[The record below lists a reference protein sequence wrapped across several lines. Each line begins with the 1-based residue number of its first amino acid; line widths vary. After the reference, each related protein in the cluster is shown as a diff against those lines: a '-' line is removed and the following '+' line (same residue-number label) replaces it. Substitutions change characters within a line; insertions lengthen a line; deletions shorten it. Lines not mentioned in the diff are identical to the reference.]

1 MLTDSIPRAVADPP
15 RRLFRTSAMAVI
27 LIRADASPTIGTGHV
42 MRCLAVAE
50 VLRDQG
56 HETLFAAVESTPA
69 IDRRLSADGFR
80 HVSIAGPV
88 GEAADLAATRSLLR
102 REHGSAVMLDGYR
115 FGEAYRAGLQAAG
128 ARVLAWDDLGDG
140 TPLHADLVVNAAPQ
154 AAALPYEAMAPGALL
169 LLGPGYAP
177 LRREVRLAAREPM
190 RSIAERP
197 VLLVT
202 FGGSDPLGL
211 TGPVVKALATARPD
225 GCRIVAVV
233 GGSNPRAAELAALA
247 GGLGPDVAVEIDCP
261 RMGALMADSGLAV
274 SAGGGTM
281 GELAALAAPTLLV
294 VTADNQA
301 MASGDAAELGWSE
314 AVDAR
319 GRDPAS
325 AGKTISERALALWTD
340 APRRQRMQDAAAAL
354 PLDGEGAVRIA
365 HALTGRAP
373 SLSPMA
379 GSAARRRT
387 APA

>member
-1 MLTDSIPRAVADPP
+1 
-15 RRLFRTSAMAVI
+15 MAVI

-50 VLRDQG
+50 ALRDQG
-56 HETLFAAVESTPA
+56 HEALFVTVESTPA
-69 IDRRLSADGFR
+69 IDRRLTADGFR

-115 FGEAYRAGLQAAG
+115 FGDAYRAGLHAAG

-154 AAALPYEAMAPGALL
+154 AAALPYDAMAPGALL

-177 LRREVRLAAREPM
+177 LRREVRLAAQTPR
-190 RSIAERP
+190 RSTADRP
-197 VLLVT
+197 LLLVT

-211 TGPVVKALATARPD
+211 TGPGLEALAKERPN

-233 GGSNPRAAELAALA
+233 GGSNPRAVDVAAL
-247 GGLGPDVAVEIDCP
+247 GGDGISVEIDCP

-281 GELAALAAPTLLV
+281 GELAALAVPTLLV

-301 MASGDAAELGWSE
+301 MASGDAAQLGWST

-319 GRDPAS
+319 DCAPEKA
-325 AGKTISERALALWTD
+325 AALIAERALALWQD
-340 APRRQRMQDAAAAL
+340 LRERQRMQDAACAL
-354 PLDGEGAVRIA
+354 PLDGQGALRIA
-365 HALTGRAP
+365 SALTGPAP
-373 SLSPMA
+373 KS
-379 GSAARRRT
+379 GGAARKRT
-387 APA
+387 ALA

>member
-1 MLTDSIPRAVADPP
+1 
-15 RRLFRTSAMAVI
+15 MAVI

-50 VLRDQG
+50 ALRDQG
-56 HETLFAAVESTPA
+56 HEALFAAVESTPA

-88 GEAADLAATRSLLR
+88 GQAADLAATRSLLR
-102 REHGSAVMLDGYR
+102 REHGTAVMLDGYR
-115 FGEAYRAGLQAAG
+115 FGEAYRVGLQAAG

-154 AAALPYEAMAPGALL
+154 AAALPYDAMAPGAVL

-177 LRREVRLAAREPM
+177 LRREVRLAAQAPR
-190 RSIAERP
+190 RTIADRP

-202 FGGSDPLGL
+202 FGGSDPLRL
-211 TGPVVKALATARPD
+211 TGPVLQALAKERPD

-233 GGSNPRAAELAALA
+233 GGSNPQASEVTALAAD
-247 GGLGPDVAVEIDCP
+247 GVSVEIDCP
-261 RMGALMADSGLAV
+261 RMGALMADCGLAV

-281 GELAALAAPTLLV
+281 GELAALAVPTLLV

-301 MASGDAAELGWSE
+301 MASGDAAELGWCT

-319 GRDPAS
+319 GCDPAKAAAVI
-325 AGKTISERALALWTD
+325 AGRALALWAD
-340 APRRQRMQDAAAAL
+340 AGQRQRMQDAAVAL
-354 PLDGEGAVRIA
+354 PLDGDGAVRIA
-365 HALTGRAP
+365 DALTGPP
-373 SLSPMA
+373 SKS

-387 APA
+387 ALA

>member
-1 MLTDSIPRAVADPP
+1 
-15 RRLFRTSAMAVI
+15 MAVI

-50 VLRDQG
+50 ALRDQG
-56 HETLFAAVESTPA
+56 HEALFAAVESTPA
-69 IDRRLSADGFR
+69 IDRRLAAEGFR
-80 HVSIAGPV
+80 HLSIAGPV

-102 REHGSAVMLDGYR
+102 REHGTAVMLDGYR

-140 TPLHADLVVNAAPQ
+140 TPLHADLVVNAAPR
-154 AAALPYEAMAPGALL
+154 AAALPYGEMAPGAVL

-177 LRREVRLAAREPM
+177 LRREVRLAAREPR
-190 RSIAERP
+190 RSIADRP

-211 TGPVVKALATARPD
+211 TGPVLKALAEALAKGGRDGLLPN

-233 GGSNPRAAELAALA
+233 GGSNPRAAEVAELAVR
-247 GGLGPDVAVEIDCP
+247 LGPDMVSVEIDCP
-261 RMGALMADSGLAV
+261 RMGALMADCGLAV

-281 GELAALAAPTLLV
+281 GELAALAVPTLLV

-301 MASGDAAELGWSE
+301 MASGDAAELGWCA

-319 GRDPAS
+319 GGAPTEA
-325 AGKTISERALALWTD
+325 AAAIAERTLALWAD
-340 APRRQRMQDAAAAL
+340 IGQRQRMQDAAAAL
-354 PLDGEGAVRIA
+354 PLDGEGAIRIA
-365 HALTGRAP
+365 GALTGPAP
-373 SLSPMA
+373 KA
-379 GSAARRRT
+379 ASAIRFR
-387 APA
+387 PALA

>member
-1 MLTDSIPRAVADPP
+1 
-15 RRLFRTSAMAVI
+15 MAVI
-27 LIRADASPTIGTGHV
+27 LIRADASPIIGTGHV

-50 VLRDQG
+50 ALRDQG
-56 HETLFAAVESTPA
+56 HEVLFAAVESTPA
-69 IDRRLSADGFR
+69 IDRRLTTDGFR

-154 AAALPYEAMAPGALL
+154 ATTLPYDAMAPGAVL

-177 LRREVRLAAREPM
+177 LRREIRLAAQAPRLT
-190 RSIAERP
+190 IADRP

-211 TGPVVKALATARPD
+211 TGPVLEMLGRARPA
-225 GCRIVAVV
+225 GCRIVAVL
-233 GGSNPRAAELAALA
+233 GGSNPRAAEVTALA
-247 GGLGPDVAVEIDCP
+247 SREISVEIDHP
-261 RMGALMADSGLAV
+261 RMGALMADAGLAV

-281 GELAALAAPTLLV
+281 GELAALAVPTLLV

-301 MASGDAAELGWSE
+301 MASGDAAGLGWST

-319 GRDPAS
+319 GCDPAEAA
-325 AGKTISERALALWTD
+325 AGIAERALTLWADTGL
-340 APRRQRMQDAAAAL
+340 RQRMQDAAAAL
-354 PLDGEGAVRIA
+354 PLDGQGALRIA
-365 HALTGRAP
+365 HALTGPAP
-373 SLSPMA
+373 KP

-387 APA
+387 ALA

>member
-1 MLTDSIPRAVADPP
+1 
-15 RRLFRTSAMAVI
+15 MAVI

-50 VLRDQG
+50 ALRDQG

-154 AAALPYEAMAPGALL
+154 AAALPYGTMAPGALL

-177 LRREVRLAAREPM
+177 LRREVRLAAREPR
-190 RSIAERP
+190 RSVAERP

-211 TGPVVKALATARPD
+211 TGPVVEALAAARPD

-247 GGLGPDVAVEIDCP
+247 GRLCPDVMVEIDCP
-261 RMGALMADSGLAV
+261 RMGALMAESGLAV

-281 GELAALAAPTLLV
+281 GELAALAVPTLLV

-301 MASGDAAELGWSE
+301 MASGDAADLGWSE

-319 GRDPAS
+319 GSDPAGAAS
-325 AGKTISERALALWTD
+325 AIAERALALWAD
-340 APRRQRMQDAAAAL
+340 ASRRQRMQEAAAAL
-354 PLDGEGAVRIA
+354 PLDGEGAERIA
-365 HALTGRAP
+365 RALTGPAP
-373 SLSPMA
+373 SRSA
-379 GSAARRRT
+379 GSTARRRT
-387 APA
+387 ALA

>member
-1 MLTDSIPRAVADPP
+1 
-15 RRLFRTSAMAVI
+15 MAVI

-50 VLRDQG
+50 ALRDQG
-56 HETLFAAVESTPA
+56 HEALFAAVESTPA

-88 GEAADLAATRSLLR
+88 GQAADLAATRSLLR
-102 REHGSAVMLDGYR
+102 REHGTAVMLDGYR
-115 FGEAYRAGLQAAG
+115 FGEAYRVGLQAAG

-154 AAALPYEAMAPGALL
+154 AAALLYDAMAPGAVL

-177 LRREVRLAAREPM
+177 LRREVRLAAQEPR
-190 RSIAERP
+190 RSIVDRP

-211 TGPVVKALATARPD
+211 TGPVLQALAKGRPA

-233 GGSNPRAAELAALA
+233 GGSNPRAEEVAALA
-247 GGLGPDVAVEIDCP
+247 AEGVFVEIDCP

-281 GELAALAAPTLLV
+281 GELAALAVPTLLV

-301 MASGDAAELGWSE
+301 MASGDAAELGWCTT
-314 AVDAR
+314 VDAR
-319 GRDPAS
+319 GCDPDKAAAVI
-325 AGKTISERALALWTD
+325 AGRALALWAD
-340 APRRQRMQDAAAAL
+340 SGQRQRMQDAATAL
-354 PLDGEGAVRIA
+354 PLDGDGAVRIA
-365 HALTGRAP
+365 SALTSPAP
-373 SLSPMA
+373 KS

-387 APA
+387 ALA

>member
-1 MLTDSIPRAVADPP
+1 
-15 RRLFRTSAMAVI
+15 MAVI

-50 VLRDQG
+50 ALRDQG
-56 HETLFAAVESTPA
+56 HEALFAAVESTPA
-69 IDRRLSADGFR
+69 IDRRLTSDGFR

-154 AAALPYEAMAPGALL
+154 ASALPYDAMAPGAVL

-177 LRREVRLAAREPM
+177 LRREVRLAAQTQRLG
-190 RSIAERP
+190 IAERS

-211 TGPVVKALATARPD
+211 TGPVLEALAKRRPD

-233 GGSNPRAAELAALA
+233 GGSNPRAAEVAGLA
-247 GGLGPDVAVEIDCP
+247 GDGLAVEIDCP
-261 RMGALMADSGLAV
+261 RMGALMAESGLAV

-281 GELAALAAPTLLV
+281 GELAALAVPTLLV

-301 MASGDAAELGWSE
+301 MASSDAAELGWSS

-319 GRDPAS
+319 GRPPAEA
-325 AGKTISERALALWTD
+325 AGIIAERALALWAD
-340 APRRQRMQDAAAAL
+340 AGQRQRMQDAAASL
-354 PLDGEGAVRIA
+354 PLDGKGAVRIA
-365 HALTGRAP
+365 CALTGPAP
-373 SLSPMA
+373 RS

-387 APA
+387 ALA

>member
-1 MLTDSIPRAVADPP
+1 
-15 RRLFRTSAMAVI
+15 MAVI
-27 LIRADASPTIGTGHV
+27 LIRADASPIIGTGHV

-50 VLRDQG
+50 ALREQG
-56 HETLFAAVESTPA
+56 HEALFAAVETTPA
-69 IDRRLSADGFR
+69 IDRRLTADGFR

-102 REHGSAVMLDGYR
+102 REHGRAVMLDGYR

-154 AAALPYEAMAPGALL
+154 AAALPYDAMAPGAVL

-177 LRREVRLAAREPM
+177 LRREVRLAAQTPR
-190 RSIAERP
+190 RAIADRP

-211 TGPVVKALATARPD
+211 TGPVLEALGKAQPD

-233 GGSNPRAAELAALA
+233 GGSNPRAAEVAALA
-247 GGLGPDVAVEIDCP
+247 SDGLSVEIDCP
-261 RMGALMADSGLAV
+261 HMGALMADTGLAV

-281 GELAALAAPTLLV
+281 GELAALAVPTLLV

-301 MASGDAAELGWSE
+301 VASGDAVQLGWST

-319 GRDPAS
+319 GRDPAKA
-325 AGKTISERALALWTD
+325 AGIIVERALALWNDT
-340 APRRQRMQDAAAAL
+340 AQRQRMQDAASGL
-354 PLDGEGAVRIA
+354 TLDGQGALRIA
-365 HALTGRAP
+365 CALTGP
-373 SLSPMA
+373 TPKS
-379 GSAARRRT
+379 GSAARKRT
-387 APA
+387 ALA

>member
-1 MLTDSIPRAVADPP
+1 
-15 RRLFRTSAMAVI
+15 MAVI
-27 LIRADASPTIGTGHV
+27 LIRADASAAIGTGHV

-50 VLRDQG
+50 ALRDQG
-56 HETLFAAVESTPA
+56 HEALFAAVESTPA

-80 HVSIAGPV
+80 HVAIAGPV

-102 REHGSAVMLDGYR
+102 REHGRAVMLDGYR

-140 TPLHADLVVNAAPQ
+140 MPLHADLVVNAAPQ
-154 AAALPYEAMAPGALL
+154 AAALPYAAMAPGAVL

-177 LRREVRLAAREPM
+177 LRREVRLAARDARRPV
-190 RSIAERP
+190 AERR

-211 TGPVVKALATARPD
+211 TGPVLAALAAARPAD
-225 GCRIVAVV
+225 CRLVAVV
-233 GGSNPRAAELAALA
+233 GGSNPRADEVVALSRR
-247 GGLGPDVAVEIDCP
+247 LGADHRLDMSVEVDCP
-261 RMGALMADSGLAV
+261 RMGALMAESGLAV

-281 GELAALAAPTLLV
+281 GELAALAVPTLLV

-301 MASGDAAELGWSE
+301 MASGDAAEMGWST

-319 GRDPAS
+319 GTDAEQ
-325 AGKTISERALALWTD
+325 AAAAIAAAALALWND
-340 APRRQRMQDAAAAL
+340 GPRRQRMQDAAAAL

-365 HALTGRAP
+365 QALTARPAAGSQGTGRAATRP
-373 SLSPMA
+373 
-379 GSAARRRT
+379 AAL
-387 APA
+387 A

>member
-1 MLTDSIPRAVADPP
+1 
-15 RRLFRTSAMAVI
+15 MAVI
-27 LIRADASPTIGTGHV
+27 LIRADASPAIGTGHV

-50 VLRDQG
+50 ALRDQG
-56 HETLFAAVESTPA
+56 HEALFASAESTPA

-102 REHGSAVMLDGYR
+102 REHGTAVMLDGYR

-154 AAALPYEAMAPGALL
+154 AAALPYETMAPGAVL

-177 LRREVRLAAREPM
+177 LRRELRLAARTP
-190 RSIAERP
+190 RLRVADRP

-211 TGPVVKALATARPD
+211 TGPVVRALAEGRPA
-225 GCRIVAVV
+225 GCRIAAVV
-233 GGSNPRAAELAALA
+233 GGSNPRAAELATLA
-247 GGLGPDVAVEIDCP
+247 SDEVSVEIDCS
-261 RMGALMADSGLAV
+261 RMGALMAEAGLAV

-281 GELAALAAPTLLV
+281 GELAALAVPTLLV

-301 MASGDAAELGWSE
+301 MASGDAAGLGWSD

-319 GRDPAS
+319 GRDPAQ
-325 AGKTISERALALWTD
+325 AAAAIAERALALWAD
-340 APRRQRMQDAAAAL
+340 AGRRQRMQDAAAAL
-354 PLDGEGAVRIA
+354 PLDGDGAVRIA
-365 HALTGRAP
+365 HALTGP
-373 SLSPMA
+373 PPKS
-379 GSAARRRT
+379 GGAARRRT
-387 APA
+387 ALA

>member
-1 MLTDSIPRAVADPP
+1 
-15 RRLFRTSAMAVI
+15 MAVI

-50 VLRDQG
+50 ALRDQG
-56 HETLFAAVESTPA
+56 HEALFAAVESTPA

-88 GEAADLAATRSLLR
+88 GQAADLAATRSLLR
-102 REHGSAVMLDGYR
+102 REHGTAVMLDGYR
-115 FGEAYRAGLQAAG
+115 FGEAYRVGLQAAG

-154 AAALPYEAMAPGALL
+154 AAALPYDVMAPSAVL

-177 LRREVRLAAREPM
+177 LRREVRLAAQAPR
-190 RSIAERP
+190 RTIADRP

-211 TGPVVKALATARPD
+211 TGPVLQALATERPD

-233 GGSNPRAAELAALA
+233 GGSNPRATELGALAAD
-247 GGLGPDVAVEIDCP
+247 GVSVEIDCP

-281 GELAALAAPTLLV
+281 GELAALAVPTLLV

-301 MASGDAAELGWSE
+301 TASGDAAELGWCT

-319 GRDPAS
+319 GCDPAKAAAVI
-325 AGKTISERALALWTD
+325 AGRALALWSD
-340 APRRQRMQDAAAAL
+340 AGQRQRMQDAATAL
-354 PLDGEGAVRIA
+354 PLDAEGAVRIA
-365 HALTGRAP
+365 SALT
-373 SLSPMA
+373 SPPPKSV
-379 GSAARRRT
+379 SAARRRT
-387 APA
+387 ALA

>member
-1 MLTDSIPRAVADPP
+1 
-15 RRLFRTSAMAVI
+15 MAVI

-50 VLRDQG
+50 ALRDQG
-56 HETLFAAVESTPA
+56 HEALFAAVESTPA

-88 GEAADLAATRSLLR
+88 GQAADLAATRSLLR
-102 REHGSAVMLDGYR
+102 REHGTAVMLDGYR
-115 FGEAYRAGLQAAG
+115 FGEAYRVGLQAAG

-154 AAALPYEAMAPGALL
+154 AAALPYEAMAPGAVL

-177 LRREVRLAAREPM
+177 LRREVRLAAQEPR
-190 RSIAERP
+190 RSIADRP

-211 TGPVVKALATARPD
+211 TGPVVQALALKRPD

-233 GGSNPRAAELAALA
+233 GGSNPQANVVAEEVAALA
-247 GGLGPDVAVEIDCP
+247 ADGVTVEIDCP
-261 RMGALMADSGLAV
+261 RMGALMADCGLAV

-281 GELAALAAPTLLV
+281 GELAALAVPTLLV

-301 MASGDAAELGWSE
+301 MASGDAAELGWCT

-319 GRDPAS
+319 SCDPAKAAAVI
-325 AGKTISERALALWTD
+325 AGRALALWSD
-340 APRRQRMQDAAAAL
+340 VGQRQRMQDAASAL
-354 PLDGEGAVRIA
+354 PLDGDGAVRIA
-365 HALTGRAP
+365 SALTGPAP
-373 SLSPMA
+373 KA

-387 APA
+387 ALA

>member
-1 MLTDSIPRAVADPP
+1 
-15 RRLFRTSAMAVI
+15 MAVI

-50 VLRDQG
+50 ALRDQG
-56 HETLFAAVESTPA
+56 HEALFAAVESTPA

-88 GEAADLAATRSLLR
+88 GQAADLAATRSLLR
-102 REHGSAVMLDGYR
+102 REHGTAVMLDGYR
-115 FGEAYRAGLQAAG
+115 FGEAYRVGLQAAG

-154 AAALPYEAMAPGALL
+154 AAGLPYEAMAPGAVL

-177 LRREVRLAAREPM
+177 LRREVRLAAQAPR
-190 RSIAERP
+190 RTIADRP

-211 TGPVVKALATARPD
+211 TGPVLQALATERPD

-233 GGSNPRAAELAALA
+233 GGSNPRANELAAEVAALA
-247 GGLGPDVAVEIDCP
+247 ADGVSVEIDCP

-281 GELAALAAPTLLV
+281 GELAALAVPTLLV

-301 MASGDAAELGWSE
+301 MASGDAADLGWCT

-319 GRDPAS
+319 GCDPAKAAAVI
-325 AGKTISERALALWTD
+325 AGRALALWAD
-340 APRRQRMQDAAAAL
+340 AGQRQRMQDAATAL
-354 PLDGEGAVRIA
+354 PLDGDGAVRIA
-365 HALTGRAP
+365 SALTGP
-373 SLSPMA
+373 PPKS

-387 APA
+387 ALA

>member
-1 MLTDSIPRAVADPP
+1 
-15 RRLFRTSAMAVI
+15 MAVI

-50 VLRDQG
+50 ALRDQG
-56 HETLFAAVESTPA
+56 HEALFAAVESTPA

-88 GEAADLAATRSLLR
+88 GQAADLAATRSLLR
-102 REHGSAVMLDGYR
+102 REHGMAVMLDGYR
-115 FGEAYRAGLQAAG
+115 FGEAYRVGLQAAG

-154 AAALPYEAMAPGALL
+154 AASLPYDAMAPGAVL

-177 LRREVRLAAREPM
+177 LRREVRLAAQEP
-190 RSIAERP
+190 RRTIADRP

-211 TGPVVKALATARPD
+211 TGPVLQALAKERPD

-233 GGSNPRAAELAALA
+233 GGSNPRANEVAAAVAALA
-247 GGLGPDVAVEIDCP
+247 ADGVSVEIDCP
-261 RMGALMADSGLAV
+261 RMGALMADCGLAV

-281 GELAALAAPTLLV
+281 GELAALAVPTLLV

-301 MASGDAAELGWSE
+301 MASGDAAELGWCA

-319 GRDPAS
+319 GCDPAKAAAVI
-325 AGKTISERALALWTD
+325 AGRALALWAD
-340 APRRQRMQDAAAAL
+340 AGQRQRMQDAATAL
-354 PLDGEGAVRIA
+354 PLDGDGAVRIA
-365 HALTGRAP
+365 SALTGPAP
-373 SLSPMA
+373 KS
-379 GSAARRRT
+379 GSAARRR
-387 APA
+387 AALA